1 MNTLYA
7 DIILP
12 FAVPGTFT
20 YEVPEAGREL
30 AIAGMRC
37 EVHFRKK
44 IQAGI
49 ILRIHQEKPS
59 GFQPR
64 QIIQFPDDEPV
75 VSTLQLRL
83 WIWMST
89 YYMCTL
95 GEIYQAAVPALF
107 KSGSET
113 QISLNQMLDTD
124 TLDLD
129 DRSFI
134 LVEALKHQK
143 VMQLKDVQ
151 ELLGI
156 KQIQS
161 LLRKLVMNNV
171 ILLQEEVRD
180 VYKPKVRKLI
190 RLTERFQ
197 DEEALRQL
205 FDELNRAVRQ
215 QHVLMIYLQLAPE
228 GEAVSRGVLL
238 KKAEASAAVLKAMTD
253 KGIFEE
259 TEEVVSRLKL
269 SGNSS
274 LTRSKL
280 SLTQQEALH
289 SIRSQWQEKEVVL
302 LHGVTGSGKTEI
314 YMELI
319 EEVLERGKQ
328 VLYLLPEIALTAQ
341 IIGRLQERFGDQVGI
356 YHSRF
361 NHQERVEIWQKVQQ
375 GSYRILLGARSAL
388 FLSFQ
393 DLGLVVIDEEHD
405 YSFKQQD
412 PAPRYHARDTAIYL
426 ASMVAAKVLL
436 GSATPSVEAY
446 QHAHTGKFGYV
457 ELTERFAGMEL
468 PEIELINMQSETQQN
483 NVVTHFS
490 RKLLAAMEE
499 AVAGKEQV
507 ILFQNRRGY
516 APYVVCTSCGWTPV
530 CVRCD
535 VKLVYHKFSGELR
548 CHYCGYKQEIVT
560 ACPECA
566 STQIIVQGFGTEK
579 VEDELQALYPAWRIA
594 RLDLDAVRTK
604 AGHEKV
610 IHAFEDGQV
619 DVLIGTQMVTK
630 GLDFDNVRLVGI
642 LSADQLLQFAD
653 FRAAERAYQLMMQ
666 VSGRAGRKQKRG
678 KVLIQTLRLDHPV
691 LGFVQRHETHTF
703 YEEEIRQRRNFKY
716 PPFNRIIRITL
727 RHAEPGLSLNAAYGL
742 VNALGNGPAFE
753 VLGPVQPAIAR
764 IRGKYLSEVMIKV
777 RNDGQSAKAA
787 KQRLRQAMER
797 VAAKKEWKKVEIIP
811 DIDPV

>member
-653 FRAAERAYQLMMQ
+653 FRASERAYQLMMQ

-691 LGFVQRHETHTF
+691 LGVVQRHETHTF

-727 RHAEPGLSLNAAYGL
+727 LHAEPGLSLNAAYGL

>member
-446 QHAHTGKFGYV
+446 QHAQTGKFAYV
-457 ELTERFAGMEL
+457 ELTERFAGVEL

-530 CVRCD
+530 
-535 VKLVYHKFSGELR
+535 
-548 CHYCGYKQEIVT
+548 
-560 ACPECA
+560 
-566 STQIIVQGFGTEK
+566 
-579 VEDELQALYPAWRIA
+579 
-594 RLDLDAVRTK
+594 
-604 AGHEKV
+604 
-610 IHAFEDGQV
+610 
-619 DVLIGTQMVTK
+619 
-630 GLDFDNVRLVGI
+630 
-642 LSADQLLQFAD
+642 
-653 FRAAERAYQLMMQ
+653 
-666 VSGRAGRKQKRG
+666 
-678 KVLIQTLRLDHPV
+678 
-691 LGFVQRHETHTF
+691 
-703 YEEEIRQRRNFKY
+703 
-716 PPFNRIIRITL
+716 
-727 RHAEPGLSLNAAYGL
+727 
-742 VNALGNGPAFE
+742 
-753 VLGPVQPAIAR
+753 
-764 IRGKYLSEVMIKV
+764 
-777 RNDGQSAKAA
+777 
-787 KQRLRQAMER
+787 
-797 VAAKKEWKKVEIIP
+797 
-811 DIDPV
+811 